1 MKKKKPDLLTIMLYV
16 IIVVA
21 VLYVSAA
28 LGAAMDLS
36 ADDEGVI
43 DFTLLMS
50 QFETVLTTPDTV
62 WAHFTDFSGYS
73 AKITLIVS
81 FAIGIYALLKY
92 TSRKRLHRKGVE
104 HGSARWAN
112 EKEEKFL
119 ADKPEKIIPTETFT
133 DESGKKHT
141 AKFST
146 KRENTFIVT
155 LGKQSQTYRIG
166 AADNADKIAA
176 DFGIPHKTA
185 RKICDKVKKCI
196 RKQFE
201 TDNNILLTQEVRMSL
216 NTRQHRENLNV
227 LVIGGSGS
235 GKSRFFVKPNLM
247 QLNTSYVVTD
257 PKGELLRSCG
267 KLLSKA
273 GYEIRVFNLI
283 DMAHSNNYNPFQYVY
298 DRDGN
303 VNKSYVLKMVNC
315 LMKNTKQEGSSG
327 GDQFW
332 DDSTKALTLAIAFYL
347 LEKAE
352 QETKTI
358 KGDFERQK
366 AVYNDMLKGNYAPE
380 DIKLQ
385 KEIMEDAK
393 KAYEEADKHA
403 KIDCNFRRVMEVM
416 KMAEIS
422 EQDDTLHSP
431 LDDLMEEH
439 RSNFP
444 NSMAWIY
451 YADFKKAPAETA
463 KSILISAA
471 VRFAAFELPEVADLT
486 HIDNIH
492 LDTLGDK
499 KTALFVIIPSSDA
512 TFNFLAAMM
521 YTQLFDTLYDTAN
534 FKYGGRLPVHVRCLL
549 DEFANIGTIPDFDK
563 LLATMR
569 SMEISANI
577 IIQNLAQ
584 LKKMYDKSWEIVTG
598 NCDSLLFLGGQ
609 EASTL
614 EAISKSLGKETID
627 VVSQNRTRS
636 HKSPSTSEN
645 NSIMGREL
653 MTPDELKVMKPNE
666 CVLIVRA
673 LYPFFC
679 HKFDIEKHPNY
690 AYLEDSNKKYAYLI
704 DDLHTEKA
712 PDMTENYS
720 EMVTSE
726 DDMHPAD
733 KEKPFIDMDFPED
746 FSDNPDDAD
755 DGMEVYEMLNYN
767 IDNEFVSASEKIYGS
782 SEQMDF
788 TDEELPDANDIISID
803 MSEHKVFGEND
814 YNAMFDSADIF

>member
-1 MKKKKPDLLTIMLYV
+1 MKKKKPDLLTILLYV
-16 IIVVA
+16 IIVFA

-28 LGAAMDLS
+28 LGAALDLS
-36 ADDEGVI
+36 VDDEGVL
-43 DFTLLMS
+43 DFSLLMT
-50 QFETVLTTPDTV
+50 QFEAVITNTDTV
-62 WAHFTDFSGYS
+62 WEYLTDFSGYS
-73 AKITLIVS
+73 AKITLMVA
-81 FAIGIYALLKY
+81 FALGIYALLKA
-92 TSRKRLHRKGVE
+92 TSKKRLHRKGVE

-119 ADKPEKIIPTETFT
+119 ADKPEKKKG
-133 DESGKKHT
+133 GKP
-141 AKFST
+141 AKAEKPKS
-146 KRENTFIVT
+146 
-155 LGKQSQTYRIG
+155 
-166 AADNADKIAA
+166 
-176 DFGIPHKTA
+176 P
-185 RKICDKVKKCI
+185 
-196 RKQFE
+196 FE

-235 GKSRFFVKPNLM
+235 GKSRFYVKPNIM

-267 KLLSKA
+267 KLLQKA

-283 DMAHSNNYNPFQYVY
+283 DMAHSNNYNPFNYIY
-298 DRDGN
+298 DKNGE
-303 VNKSYVLKMVNC
+303 VNKTYVMKMVNC

-347 LEKAE
+347 LEK
-352 QETKTI
+352 K
-358 KGDFERQK
+358 
-366 AVYNDMLKGNYAPE
+366 
-380 DIKLQ
+380 
-385 KEIMEDAK
+385 DAK
-393 KAYEEADKHA
+393 QGGKSLDR
-403 KIDCNFRRVMEVM
+403 NFSTVM
-416 KMAEIS
+416 KMMRLAEIS
-422 EQDDTLHSP
+422 EQDENHRSP
-431 LDDLMEEH
+431 LDDMMDELRNENPM
-439 RSNFP
+439 
-444 NSMAWIY
+444 SMAVSY

-471 VRFAAFELPEVADLT
+471 VRFAAFNLPEVADLT
-486 HIDNIH
+486 HTDNIH

-627 VVSQNRTRS
+627 VMSQNRTRS

-653 MTPDELKVMKPNE
+653 MTPDELKVMKANE
-666 CVLIVRA
+666 CVLIIRA

-690 AYLEDSNKKYAYLI
+690 GFLEDSNKKYAYLI
-704 DDLHTEKA
+704 DGLVTDKA
-712 PDMTENYS
+712 PDMTANYTEKIPPKAVS
-720 EMVTSE
+720 KPI
-726 DDMHPAD
+726 DD
-733 KEKPFIDMDFPED
+733 EKAITDVDI
-746 FSDNPDDAD
+746 PDDSTTE
-755 DGMEVYEMLNYN
+755 EVFEMDTDH
-767 IDNEFVSASEKIYGS
+767 IDNEFYEEDEQEIAAAFARHEKQKQDLSSEKFY
-782 SEQMDF
+782 QTNQRLDF
-788 TDEELPDANDIISID
+788 SDEDLPNAEDIIPLD
-803 MSEHKVFGEND
+803 LSEPKVFGEDD
-814 YNAMFDSADIF
+814 YNAFMSSAEIF

>member
-1 MKKKKPDLLTIMLYV
+1 MKKKKPDMLTILLYV
-16 IIVVA
+16 IIVFA
-21 VLYVSAA
+21 VLYVSAG

-36 ADDEGVI
+36 VDDEGVL
-43 DFTLLMS
+43 DFNVLMT
-50 QFETVLTTPDTV
+50 QFETVLTSTDTV
-62 WAHFTDFSGYS
+62 GAHFTDFSSYS
-73 AKITLIVS
+73 FKITLMVG
-81 FAIGIYALLKY
+81 FALGIYALMKY

-119 ADKPEKIIPTETFT
+119 ADRMSAGSKPKRGKDAAQQSLRTATKPEK
-133 DESGKKHT
+133 K
-141 AKFST
+141 
-146 KRENTFIVT
+146 
-155 LGKQSQTYRIG
+155 
-166 AADNADKIAA
+166 
-176 DFGIPHKTA
+176 
-185 RKICDKVKKCI
+185 KVKKSP
-196 RKQFE
+196 KSPFE

-235 GKSRFFVKPNLM
+235 GKSRFYVKPNIM

-267 KLLSKA
+267 RLLKKA

-283 DMAHSNNYNPFQYVY
+283 DMSHSNNYNPFNYIY
-298 DRDGN
+298 DKDGN
-303 VNKSYVLKMVNC
+303 ISKTYVMKMVNC
-315 LMKNTKQEGSSG
+315 LMKNTKQEGASG

-347 LEKAE
+347 LEK
-352 QETKTI
+352 KT
-358 KGDFERQK
+358 DE
-366 AVYNDMLKGNYAPE
+366 NGNSL
-380 DIKLQ
+380 DR
-385 KEIMEDAK
+385 
-393 KAYEEADKHA
+393 
-403 KIDCNFRRVMEVM
+403 NFSTVM
-416 KMAEIS
+416 KMMRLAEIS
-422 EQDDTLHSP
+422 EQDENHRSP
-431 LDDLMEEH
+431 LDEMMDELRTENPH
-439 RSNFP
+439 
-444 NSMAWIY
+444 SMAVSF

-471 VRFAAFELPEVADLT
+471 VRFAAFNLPEVADLT
-486 HIDNIH
+486 HTDNIH
-492 LDTLGDK
+492 LDTLGDR
-499 KTALFVIIPSSDA
+499 KTALFIIIPSSDA

-549 DEFANIGTIPDFDK
+549 DEFANVGTIPDFDK

-584 LKKMYDKSWEIVTG
+584 LKKMYDKSWEILTG

-645 NSIMGREL
+645 NSILGREL
-653 MTPDELKVMKPNE
+653 MTTDELKVMKPNE
-666 CVLIVRA
+666 CVLNVRA

-679 HKFDIEKHPNY
+679 HKFDIEKHQNY
-690 AYLEDSNKKYAYLI
+690 KYLEDSNKNYAYLI

-712 PDMTENYS
+712 PDITEIYS
-720 EMVTSE
+720 ETVE
-726 DDMHPAD
+726 PKLVAQPAD
-733 KEKPFIDMDFPED
+733 DEKDISDIDVPDEEDNMTNLDEEFDTKEIAAALKQHEEQTAGEEMFNENEELD
-746 FSDNPDDAD
+746 FSDEPVPENLMPMDLSTPKVIGEAD
-755 DGMEVYEMLNYN
+755 FREIV
-767 IDNEFVSASEKIYGS
+767 
-782 SEQMDF
+782 
-788 TDEELPDANDIISID
+788 
-803 MSEHKVFGEND
+803 
-814 YNAMFDSADIF
+814 DSPF

>member
-1 MKKKKPDLLTIMLYV
+1 MKKKKPDMLTILLYV
-16 IIVVA
+16 IIVFA

-36 ADDEGVI
+36 VDDEGVL
-43 DFTLLMS
+43 DFNLLITEVES
-50 QFETVLTTPDTV
+50 VLTSPDTV
-62 WAHFTDFSGYS
+62 WEHFTDFSGYS
-73 AKITLIVS
+73 AKITLIIA
-81 FAIGIYALLKY
+81 FALGIYALMKY

-119 ADKPEKIIPTETFT
+119 C
-133 DESGKKHT
+133 
-141 AKFST
+141 
-146 KRENTFIVT
+146 
-155 LGKQSQTYRIG
+155 
-166 AADNADKIAA
+166 DNADKEKKFPDNLPPCLAN
-176 DFGIPHKTA
+176 PV
-185 RKICDKVKKCI
+185 RKIMKKPPPP
-196 RKQFE
+196 KPVPFQ
-201 TDNNILLTQEVRMSL
+201 TDNNIILTQEVRMSL

-235 GKSRFFVKPNLM
+235 GKSRFYVKPNIM

-267 KLLSKA
+267 KLLQKA

-283 DMAHSNNYNPFQYVY
+283 DMAHSNNYNPFNYVY
-298 DRDGN
+298 DKNGEM
-303 VNKSYVLKMVNC
+303 NKTYVMKMVNC

-332 DDSTKALTLAIAFYL
+332 DDSTKALTLAISFYL
-347 LEKAE
+347 LEK
-352 QETKTI
+352 
-358 KGDFERQK
+358 
-366 AVYNDMLKGNYAPE
+366 
-380 DIKLQ
+380 
-385 KEIMEDAK
+385 EDAK
-393 KAYEEADKHA
+393 DLNGNSL
-403 KIDCNFRRVMEVM
+403 DRNFSTVM
-416 KMAEIS
+416 KMMRLAEIS
-422 EQDDTLHSP
+422 EQDENHRSP
-431 LDDLMEEH
+431 LDEMMDELRKE
-439 RSNFP
+439 NP
-444 NSMAWIY
+444 QSMAVSY

-471 VRFAAFELPEVADLT
+471 VRFAAFNLPEVADLT
-486 HIDNIH
+486 HTDNIH

-534 FKYGGRLPVHVRCLL
+534 FKYGGRLLVHVRCLL

-653 MTPDELKVMKPNE
+653 MTTDELKVMKANE

-690 AYLEDSNKKYAYLI
+690 PYLEDSNKKYAYLI
-704 DDLHTEKA
+704 DGIITEKA
-712 PDMTENYS
+712 PDMTEYYTETIAAKPHDTADDEKPITDVEIPDEEESMTVEDEFDRNEIEAALKQHENATPS
-720 EMVTSE
+720 DEMFDE
-726 DDMHPAD
+726 CENPDFRDDDTLPAD
-733 KEKPFIDMDFPED
+733 LANYDMASPKVIGEKDITED
-746 FSDNPDDAD
+746 IAA
-755 DGMEVYEMLNYN
+755 
-767 IDNEFVSASEKIYGS
+767 SAIA
-782 SEQMDF
+782 F
-788 TDEELPDANDIISID
+788 
-803 MSEHKVFGEND
+803 
-814 YNAMFDSADIF
+814 

>member
-1 MKKKKPDLLTIMLYV
+1 MKKKKPDMLTILLYV
-16 IIVVA
+16 IIVFA
-21 VLYVSAA
+21 VLYVSAG
-28 LGAAMDLS
+28 LGAAKDLS
-36 ADDEGVI
+36 VDDEGVL
-43 DFTLLMS
+43 DFNVLMT
-50 QFETVLTTPDTV
+50 QFETVLTSTDTV
-62 WAHFTDFSGYS
+62 GAHFTDFSSYS
-73 AKITLIVS
+73 FKITLMVG
-81 FAIGIYALLKY
+81 FALGIYALMKY

-119 ADKPEKIIPTETFT
+119 ADRMSAGSKPKRGKDAAQQSLRTATKPEK
-133 DESGKKHT
+133 K
-141 AKFST
+141 
-146 KRENTFIVT
+146 
-155 LGKQSQTYRIG
+155 
-166 AADNADKIAA
+166 
-176 DFGIPHKTA
+176 
-185 RKICDKVKKCI
+185 KVKKSP
-196 RKQFE
+196 KSPFE

-235 GKSRFFVKPNLM
+235 GKSRFYVKPNIM

-267 KLLSKA
+267 RLLKKA

-283 DMAHSNNYNPFQYVY
+283 DMSHSNNYNPFNYIY
-298 DRDGN
+298 DKDGN
-303 VNKSYVLKMVNC
+303 ISKTYVMKMVNC
-315 LMKNTKQEGSSG
+315 LMKNTKQEGASG

-347 LEKAE
+347 LEK
-352 QETKTI
+352 KT
-358 KGDFERQK
+358 DE
-366 AVYNDMLKGNYAPE
+366 NGNSL
-380 DIKLQ
+380 DR
-385 KEIMEDAK
+385 
-393 KAYEEADKHA
+393 
-403 KIDCNFRRVMEVM
+403 NFSTVM
-416 KMAEIS
+416 KMMRLAEIS
-422 EQDDTLHSP
+422 EQDENHRSP
-431 LDDLMEEH
+431 LDEMMDELRTENPH
-439 RSNFP
+439 
-444 NSMAWIY
+444 SMAVSF

-471 VRFAAFELPEVADLT
+471 VRFAAFNLPEVADLT
-486 HIDNIH
+486 HTDNIH
-492 LDTLGDK
+492 LDTLGDR
-499 KTALFVIIPSSDA
+499 KTALFIIIPSSDA

-549 DEFANIGTIPDFDK
+549 DEFANVGTIPDFDK

-584 LKKMYDKSWEIVTG
+584 LKKMYDKSWEILTG

-645 NSIMGREL
+645 NSILGREL
-653 MTPDELKVMKPNE
+653 MTTDELKVMKPNE

-679 HKFDIEKHPNY
+679 HKFDIEKHQNY
-690 AYLEDSNKKYAYLI
+690 KYLEDSNKNYAYLI

-712 PDMTENYS
+712 PDITEIYS
-720 EMVTSE
+720 ETVE
-726 DDMHPAD
+726 PKLVAQPAD
-733 KEKPFIDMDFPED
+733 DEKDISDIDVPDEEDNMTNLDEEFDTKEIAAALKQHEEQTAGEEMFNENEELD
-746 FSDNPDDAD
+746 FSDEPVPENLMPMDLSTPKVIGEAD
-755 DGMEVYEMLNYN
+755 FREIV
-767 IDNEFVSASEKIYGS
+767 
-782 SEQMDF
+782 
-788 TDEELPDANDIISID
+788 
-803 MSEHKVFGEND
+803 
-814 YNAMFDSADIF
+814 DSPF

>member
-1 MKKKKPDLLTIMLYV
+1 MKKKKPDMLTILLYA
-16 IIVVA
+16 IIVFA
-21 VLYVSAA
+21 VLYVSAG

-36 ADDEGVI
+36 VDDEGVL
-43 DFTLLMS
+43 DFNVLMT
-50 QFETVLTTPDTV
+50 QFETVLTSTDTV
-62 WAHFTDFSGYS
+62 GAHFTDFSSYS
-73 AKITLIVS
+73 FKITLMVT
-81 FAIGIYALLKY
+81 FALGIYALMKY

-119 ADKPEKIIPTETFT
+119 ADRMSSGSKPKRGKDAAQQSLRTATKPEKKK
-133 DESGKKHT
+133 GKKSP
-141 AKFST
+141 KS
-146 KRENTFIVT
+146 
-155 LGKQSQTYRIG
+155 
-166 AADNADKIAA
+166 
-176 DFGIPHKTA
+176 P
-185 RKICDKVKKCI
+185 
-196 RKQFE
+196 FE

-235 GKSRFFVKPNLM
+235 GKSRFYVKPNIM

-267 KLLSKA
+267 RLLKKA

-283 DMAHSNNYNPFQYVY
+283 DMSHSNNYNPFNYIY
-298 DRDGN
+298 DKDGN
-303 VNKSYVLKMVNC
+303 INKTYVMKMVNC
-315 LMKNTKQEGSSG
+315 LMKNTKQEGASG

-347 LEKAE
+347 LEK
-352 QETKTI
+352 KT
-358 KGDFERQK
+358 DE
-366 AVYNDMLKGNYAPE
+366 NGNS
-380 DIKLQ
+380 
-385 KEIMEDAK
+385 
-393 KAYEEADKHA
+393 
-403 KIDCNFRRVMEVM
+403 IDRNFSTVM
-416 KMAEIS
+416 KMMRLAEIS
-422 EQDDTLHSP
+422 EQDENHRSP
-431 LDDLMEEH
+431 LDDMMDELRAENPH
-439 RSNFP
+439 
-444 NSMAWIY
+444 SMAVSF

-471 VRFAAFELPEVADLT
+471 VRFAAFNLPEVADLT
-486 HIDNIH
+486 HTDNIH
-492 LDTLGDK
+492 LDTLGDR
-499 KTALFVIIPSSDA
+499 KTALFIIIPSSDA

-549 DEFANIGTIPDFDK
+549 DEFANVGTIPDFDK

-584 LKKMYDKSWEIVTG
+584 LKKMYDKSWEILTG

-645 NSIMGREL
+645 NSILGREL
-653 MTPDELKVMKPNE
+653 MTTDELKVMKPNE

-679 HKFDIEKHPNY
+679 HKFDIEKHQNY
-690 AYLEDSNKKYAYLI
+690 KYLEDSNKNYAYLI

-712 PDMTENYS
+712 PGMTEIYS
-720 EMVTSE
+720 KTVEPKPVVQ
-726 DDMHPAD
+726 PAD
-733 KEKPFIDMDFPED
+733 DEKDISDIDVPDEEDSMTNLDEEFDTKEIAAALKQHEEKTAGEEMFNENEELD
-746 FSDNPDDAD
+746 FSDEAVPENLMPMDLSTPKVIGEAD
-755 DGMEVYEMLNYN
+755 FREIV
-767 IDNEFVSASEKIYGS
+767 
-782 SEQMDF
+782 
-788 TDEELPDANDIISID
+788 
-803 MSEHKVFGEND
+803 
-814 YNAMFDSADIF
+814 DSPF

>member
-1 MKKKKPDLLTIMLYV
+1 MKKKKPDMLTILLYA
-16 IIVVA
+16 IIVFA
-21 VLYVSAA
+21 VLYVSAG

-36 ADDEGVI
+36 VDDEGVL
-43 DFTLLMS
+43 DFNVLMT
-50 QFETVLTTPDTV
+50 QFETLLTSTDTV
-62 WAHFTDFSGYS
+62 GAHFTDFSSYS
-73 AKITLIVS
+73 FKITLMVA
-81 FAIGIYALLKY
+81 FALGIYALMKY

-119 ADKPEKIIPTETFT
+119 ADRMSAGSKPKRGKDAAQQSLRTATKPEKKK
-133 DESGKKHT
+133 GKKSP
-141 AKFST
+141 KS
-146 KRENTFIVT
+146 
-155 LGKQSQTYRIG
+155 
-166 AADNADKIAA
+166 
-176 DFGIPHKTA
+176 P
-185 RKICDKVKKCI
+185 
-196 RKQFE
+196 FE

-235 GKSRFFVKPNLM
+235 GKSRFYVKPNIM

-267 KLLSKA
+267 RLLKKA

-283 DMAHSNNYNPFQYVY
+283 DMSHSNNYNPFNYIY
-298 DRDGN
+298 DKDGN
-303 VNKSYVLKMVNC
+303 INKTYVMKMVNC
-315 LMKNTKQEGSSG
+315 LMKNTKQEGASG

-347 LEKAE
+347 LEK
-352 QETKTI
+352 KT
-358 KGDFERQK
+358 DE
-366 AVYNDMLKGNYAPE
+366 NGNSL
-380 DIKLQ
+380 DR
-385 KEIMEDAK
+385 
-393 KAYEEADKHA
+393 
-403 KIDCNFRRVMEVM
+403 NFSTVM
-416 KMAEIS
+416 KMMRLAEIS
-422 EQDDTLHSP
+422 EQDENHRSP
-431 LDDLMEEH
+431 LDDMMDELRAENPH
-439 RSNFP
+439 
-444 NSMAWIY
+444 SMAVSFY
-451 YADFKKAPAETA
+451 SDFKKAPAETA

-471 VRFAAFELPEVADLT
+471 VRFAAFNLPEVADLT
-486 HIDNIH
+486 HTDNIH
-492 LDTLGDK
+492 LDTLGDR
-499 KTALFVIIPSSDA
+499 KTALFIIIPSSDA

-549 DEFANIGTIPDFDK
+549 DEFANVGTIPDFDK

-584 LKKMYDKSWEIVTG
+584 LKKMYDKSWEILTG

-645 NSIMGREL
+645 NSILGREL
-653 MTPDELKVMKPNE
+653 MTTDELKVMKPNE

-679 HKFDIEKHPNY
+679 HKFDIEKHQNY
-690 AYLEDSNKKYAYLI
+690 KYLEDSNKNYAYLI

-712 PDMTENYS
+712 PDMTEIYS
-720 EMVTSE
+720 ETVE
-726 DDMHPAD
+726 PKPVLQPAD
-733 KEKPFIDMDFPED
+733 DEKDISDIDVPDEEDNMTNLDEEFDTKEIAAALKQHEEQTAGEEMFNENEELD
-746 FSDNPDDAD
+746 FSDEPVPENLMPMDLSTPKVIGEAD
-755 DGMEVYEMLNYN
+755 FREIV
-767 IDNEFVSASEKIYGS
+767 
-782 SEQMDF
+782 
-788 TDEELPDANDIISID
+788 
-803 MSEHKVFGEND
+803 
-814 YNAMFDSADIF
+814 DSPF

>member
-1 MKKKKPDLLTIMLYV
+1 MLTILLYA
-16 IIVVA
+16 IIIFA
-21 VLYVSAA
+21 VLYVSAG

-36 ADDEGVI
+36 VDDEGVL
-43 DFTLLMS
+43 DFNVLMT
-50 QFETVLTTPDTV
+50 QFETVLTSTDTV
-62 WAHFTDFSGYS
+62 GAHFTDFSSYS
-73 AKITLIVS
+73 FKITLMVG
-81 FAIGIYALLKY
+81 FALGIYALMKY

-119 ADKPEKIIPTETFT
+119 ADRMSAGSKPKRGKDAAQQSLRTATKPEK
-133 DESGKKHT
+133 K
-141 AKFST
+141 
-146 KRENTFIVT
+146 
-155 LGKQSQTYRIG
+155 
-166 AADNADKIAA
+166 
-176 DFGIPHKTA
+176 
-185 RKICDKVKKCI
+185 KVKKSP
-196 RKQFE
+196 KSPFE

-235 GKSRFFVKPNLM
+235 GKSRFYVKPNIM

-267 KLLSKA
+267 RLLKKA

-283 DMAHSNNYNPFQYVY
+283 DMSHSNNYNPFNYIY
-298 DRDGN
+298 DKDGN
-303 VNKSYVLKMVNC
+303 INKTYVMKMVNC
-315 LMKNTKQEGSSG
+315 LMKNTKQEGASG

-347 LEKAE
+347 LEK
-352 QETKTI
+352 KT
-358 KGDFERQK
+358 DE
-366 AVYNDMLKGNYAPE
+366 NGNSL
-380 DIKLQ
+380 DR
-385 KEIMEDAK
+385 
-393 KAYEEADKHA
+393 
-403 KIDCNFRRVMEVM
+403 NFSTVM
-416 KMAEIS
+416 KMMRLAEIS
-422 EQDDTLHSP
+422 EQDENHRSP
-431 LDDLMEEH
+431 LDDMMDELRTENPH
-439 RSNFP
+439 
-444 NSMAWIY
+444 SMAVSF

-471 VRFAAFELPEVADLT
+471 VRFAAFNLPEVADLT
-486 HIDNIH
+486 HTDNIH
-492 LDTLGDK
+492 LDTLGDR
-499 KTALFVIIPSSDA
+499 KTALFIIIPSSDA

-549 DEFANIGTIPDFDK
+549 DEFANVGTIPDFDK

-584 LKKMYDKSWEIVTG
+584 LKKMYDKSWEILTG

-645 NSIMGREL
+645 NSILGREL
-653 MTPDELKVMKPNE
+653 MTTDELKVMKPNE

-679 HKFDIEKHPNY
+679 HKFDIEKHQNY
-690 AYLEDSNKKYAYLI
+690 KYLEDSNKNYAYLI

-712 PDMTENYS
+712 PDMTEIYS
-720 EMVTSE
+720 ETVE
-726 DDMHPAD
+726 PKLVAQPAD
-733 KEKPFIDMDFPED
+733 DEKDISDIDVPDEEDNMTNLDEEFDTKEIAAALKQHEEQT
-746 FSDNPDDAD
+746 A
-755 DGMEVYEMLNYN
+755 GEEMF
-767 IDNEFVSASEKIYGS
+767 NENE
-782 SEQMDF
+782 ELDF
-788 TDEELPDANDIISID
+788 TDDEAVPENLMPMDLSTP
-803 MSEHKVFGEND
+803 KVIGEADFNEIV
-814 YNAMFDSADIF
+814 DSTF

>member
-1 MKKKKPDLLTIMLYV
+1 MKKKKPDMFTILLYA
-16 IIVVA
+16 IIVFA
-21 VLYVSAA
+21 VLYVSAG

-36 ADDEGVI
+36 VDDEGVL
-43 DFTLLMS
+43 DFNVLMT
-50 QFETVLTTPDTV
+50 QFETVLTSTDTV
-62 WAHFTDFSGYS
+62 GAHFTDFSSYS
-73 AKITLIVS
+73 FKITLMVA
-81 FAIGIYALLKY
+81 FALGIYALMKY

-119 ADKPEKIIPTETFT
+119 ADRMSAGSKPKRGKDAAQQSLRTATKPEKKK
-133 DESGKKHT
+133 GKKPP
-141 AKFST
+141 KS
-146 KRENTFIVT
+146 
-155 LGKQSQTYRIG
+155 
-166 AADNADKIAA
+166 
-176 DFGIPHKTA
+176 P
-185 RKICDKVKKCI
+185 
-196 RKQFE
+196 FE

-235 GKSRFFVKPNLM
+235 GKSRFYVKPNIM

-267 KLLSKA
+267 RLLKKA

-283 DMAHSNNYNPFQYVY
+283 DMSHSNNYNPFNYIY
-298 DRDGN
+298 DKDGN
-303 VNKSYVLKMVNC
+303 INKTYVMKMVNC
-315 LMKNTKQEGSSG
+315 LMKNTKQEGASG

-347 LEKAE
+347 LEK
-352 QETKTI
+352 KT
-358 KGDFERQK
+358 DE
-366 AVYNDMLKGNYAPE
+366 NGNSL
-380 DIKLQ
+380 DR
-385 KEIMEDAK
+385 
-393 KAYEEADKHA
+393 
-403 KIDCNFRRVMEVM
+403 NFSTVM
-416 KMAEIS
+416 KMMRLAEIS
-422 EQDDTLHSP
+422 EQDENHRSP
-431 LDDLMEEH
+431 LDDMMDELRTENPH
-439 RSNFP
+439 
-444 NSMAWIY
+444 SMAVSF

-471 VRFAAFELPEVADLT
+471 VRFAAFNLPEVADLT
-486 HIDNIH
+486 HTDNIH
-492 LDTLGDK
+492 LDTLGDR
-499 KTALFVIIPSSDA
+499 KTALFIIIPSSDA

-549 DEFANIGTIPDFDK
+549 DEFANVGTIPDFDK

-584 LKKMYDKSWEIVTG
+584 LKKMYDKSWEILTG

-645 NSIMGREL
+645 NSILGREL
-653 MTPDELKVMKPNE
+653 MTTDELKVMKPNE

-679 HKFDIEKHPNY
+679 HKFDIEKHQNY
-690 AYLEDSNKKYAYLI
+690 KYLEDSNKNYAYLI

-712 PDMTENYS
+712 PDMTEIYS
-720 EMVTSE
+720 ETVEPKPVAQPVDDEKDISDIDVPDEE
-726 DDMHPAD
+726 DSMTNLDEEFD
-733 KEKPFIDMDFPED
+733 TKEIAASLKQHEEQTAGEEMFNENEELD
-746 FSDNPDDAD
+746 FSDEAVPENLMPMDLSTPKVIGEAD
-755 DGMEVYEMLNYN
+755 FREIV
-767 IDNEFVSASEKIYGS
+767 
-782 SEQMDF
+782 
-788 TDEELPDANDIISID
+788 
-803 MSEHKVFGEND
+803 
-814 YNAMFDSADIF
+814 DSPF

>member
-1 MKKKKPDLLTIMLYV
+1 MKKKKPDMLTILLYA
-16 IIVVA
+16 IIIFA
-21 VLYVSAA
+21 VLYVSAG

-36 ADDEGVI
+36 VDDEGVL
-43 DFTLLMS
+43 DFNVLMT
-50 QFETVLTTPDTV
+50 QFETVLTSTDTV
-62 WAHFTDFSGYS
+62 GAHFTDFSSYS
-73 AKITLIVS
+73 FKITLMVA
-81 FAIGIYALLKY
+81 FALGIYALMKY

-119 ADKPEKIIPTETFT
+119 ADRMSAGSKPKRGKDAAQQSLRTATKPEKKK
-133 DESGKKHT
+133 GKKPP
-141 AKFST
+141 KS
-146 KRENTFIVT
+146 
-155 LGKQSQTYRIG
+155 
-166 AADNADKIAA
+166 
-176 DFGIPHKTA
+176 P
-185 RKICDKVKKCI
+185 
-196 RKQFE
+196 FE

-235 GKSRFFVKPNLM
+235 GKSRFYVKPNIM

-267 KLLSKA
+267 RLLKKA

-283 DMAHSNNYNPFQYVY
+283 DMSHSNNYNPFNYIY
-298 DRDGN
+298 DKDGN
-303 VNKSYVLKMVNC
+303 INKTYVMKMVNC
-315 LMKNTKQEGSSG
+315 LMKNTKQEGASG
-327 GDQFW
+327 GDQFG

-347 LEKAE
+347 LEK
-352 QETKTI
+352 KT
-358 KGDFERQK
+358 DE
-366 AVYNDMLKGNYAPE
+366 NGNSL
-380 DIKLQ
+380 DR
-385 KEIMEDAK
+385 
-393 KAYEEADKHA
+393 
-403 KIDCNFRRVMEVM
+403 NFSTVM
-416 KMAEIS
+416 KMMRLAEIS
-422 EQDDTLHSP
+422 EQDENHRSP
-431 LDDLMEEH
+431 LDEMMDELRGENPH
-439 RSNFP
+439 
-444 NSMAWIY
+444 SMAVSF

-471 VRFAAFELPEVADLT
+471 VRFAAFNLPEVADLT
-486 HIDNIH
+486 HTDNIH
-492 LDTLGDK
+492 LDTLGDR
-499 KTALFVIIPSSDA
+499 KTALFIIIPSSDA

-549 DEFANIGTIPDFDK
+549 DEFANVGTIPDFDK

-584 LKKMYDKSWEIVTG
+584 LKKMYDKSWEILTG

-645 NSIMGREL
+645 NSILGREL
-653 MTPDELKVMKPNE
+653 MTTDELKVMKPNE

-679 HKFDIEKHPNY
+679 HKFDIEKHQNY
-690 AYLEDSNKKYAYLI
+690 KYLEDSNKNYAYLI

-712 PDMTENYS
+712 PDMTEIYS
-720 EMVTSE
+720 ETVE
-726 DDMHPAD
+726 PKLVAQPAD
-733 KEKPFIDMDFPED
+733 DEKDISDIDVPDEEDNMTNLDEEFDTKEIAAALKQHEEQTAGEEMFNENEELD
-746 FSDNPDDAD
+746 FSDEPVPENLMPMDLSTPKVIGEAD
-755 DGMEVYEMLNYN
+755 FREIV
-767 IDNEFVSASEKIYGS
+767 
-782 SEQMDF
+782 
-788 TDEELPDANDIISID
+788 
-803 MSEHKVFGEND
+803 
-814 YNAMFDSADIF
+814 DSPF

>member
-1 MKKKKPDLLTIMLYV
+1 MKKKKPDMLTILLYA
-16 IIVVA
+16 IIIFA
-21 VLYVSAA
+21 VLYVSAG

-36 ADDEGVI
+36 VDDDGVL
-43 DFTLLMS
+43 DFNVLMT
-50 QFETVLTTPDTV
+50 QFETVLTSTDTV
-62 WAHFTDFSGYS
+62 GAHFTDFSSYS
-73 AKITLIVS
+73 FKITLMVG
-81 FAIGIYALLKY
+81 FALGIYALMKY

-119 ADKPEKIIPTETFT
+119 ADRMSARSKPKRGKDAAQQSLRTATKPEKKK
-133 DESGKKHT
+133 GKNSPK
-141 AKFST
+141 S
-146 KRENTFIVT
+146 
-155 LGKQSQTYRIG
+155 
-166 AADNADKIAA
+166 
-176 DFGIPHKTA
+176 P
-185 RKICDKVKKCI
+185 
-196 RKQFE
+196 FE

-235 GKSRFFVKPNLM
+235 GKSRFYVKPNIM

-267 KLLSKA
+267 RLLKKA

-283 DMAHSNNYNPFQYVY
+283 DMSHSNNYNPFNYIY
-298 DRDGN
+298 DKDGN
-303 VNKSYVLKMVNC
+303 INKTYVMKMVNC
-315 LMKNTKQEGSSG
+315 LMKNTKQEGASG

-347 LEKAE
+347 LEK
-352 QETKTI
+352 KT
-358 KGDFERQK
+358 DE
-366 AVYNDMLKGNYAPE
+366 NGNSL
-380 DIKLQ
+380 DR
-385 KEIMEDAK
+385 
-393 KAYEEADKHA
+393 
-403 KIDCNFRRVMEVM
+403 NFSTVM
-416 KMAEIS
+416 KMMRLAEIS
-422 EQDDTLHSP
+422 EQDENHRSP
-431 LDDLMEEH
+431 LDDMMDELRTENPH
-439 RSNFP
+439 
-444 NSMAWIY
+444 SMAVSF

-471 VRFAAFELPEVADLT
+471 VRFAAFNLPEVADLT
-486 HIDNIH
+486 HTDNIH
-492 LDTLGDK
+492 LDTLGDR
-499 KTALFVIIPSSDA
+499 KTALFIIIPSSDA

-534 FKYGGRLPVHVRCLL
+534 FKYGGKLPVHVRCLL
-549 DEFANIGTIPDFDK
+549 DEFANVGTIPDFDK

-584 LKKMYDKSWEIVTG
+584 LKKMYDKSWEILTG

-609 EASTL
+609 EATTL

-645 NSIMGREL
+645 NSILGREL
-653 MTPDELKVMKPNE
+653 MTTDELKVMKPNE

-679 HKFDIEKHPNY
+679 HKFDIEKHQNY
-690 AYLEDSNKKYAYLI
+690 KYLEDSNKNYAYLI

-712 PDMTENYS
+712 PDMTEIYS
-720 EMVTSE
+720 ETVE
-726 DDMHPAD
+726 PKLVAQPAD
-733 KEKPFIDMDFPED
+733 DEKDISDIDVPDEEDNMTNLDEEFDTKEIAAALKQHEEQTAGEEMFNENEELD
-746 FSDNPDDAD
+746 FSDEPVPENLMPMDLSTPKVIGEAD
-755 DGMEVYEMLNYN
+755 FREIV
-767 IDNEFVSASEKIYGS
+767 
-782 SEQMDF
+782 
-788 TDEELPDANDIISID
+788 
-803 MSEHKVFGEND
+803 
-814 YNAMFDSADIF
+814 DSPF

>member
-1 MKKKKPDLLTIMLYV
+1 MLTILLYV
-16 IIVVA
+16 IIVFA
-21 VLYVSAA
+21 VLYVSAG

-36 ADDEGVI
+36 VDDEGVL
-43 DFTLLMS
+43 DFNVLMT
-50 QFETVLTTPDTV
+50 QFETVLTSTDTV
-62 WAHFTDFSGYS
+62 GAHFTDFSSYS
-73 AKITLIVS
+73 FKITLMVG
-81 FAIGIYALLKY
+81 FALGIYALMKY

-119 ADKPEKIIPTETFT
+119 ADRMSAGSKPKRGKDAAQQSLRTATKPEK
-133 DESGKKHT
+133 K
-141 AKFST
+141 
-146 KRENTFIVT
+146 
-155 LGKQSQTYRIG
+155 
-166 AADNADKIAA
+166 
-176 DFGIPHKTA
+176 
-185 RKICDKVKKCI
+185 KVKKSP
-196 RKQFE
+196 KSPFE

-235 GKSRFFVKPNLM
+235 GKSRFYVKPNIM

-267 KLLSKA
+267 RLLKKA

-283 DMAHSNNYNPFQYVY
+283 DMSHSNNYNPFNYIY
-298 DRDGN
+298 DKDGN
-303 VNKSYVLKMVNC
+303 ISKTYVMKMVNC
-315 LMKNTKQEGSSG
+315 LMKNTKQEGASG

-347 LEKAE
+347 LEK
-352 QETKTI
+352 KT
-358 KGDFERQK
+358 DE
-366 AVYNDMLKGNYAPE
+366 NGNSL
-380 DIKLQ
+380 DR
-385 KEIMEDAK
+385 
-393 KAYEEADKHA
+393 
-403 KIDCNFRRVMEVM
+403 NFSTVM
-416 KMAEIS
+416 KMMRLAEIS
-422 EQDDTLHSP
+422 EQDENHRSP
-431 LDDLMEEH
+431 LDEMMDELRTENPH
-439 RSNFP
+439 
-444 NSMAWIY
+444 SMAVSF

-471 VRFAAFELPEVADLT
+471 VRFAAFNLPEVADLT
-486 HIDNIH
+486 HTDNIH
-492 LDTLGDK
+492 LDTLGDR
-499 KTALFVIIPSSDA
+499 KTALFIIIPSSDA

-534 FKYGGRLPVHVRCLL
+534 FKYGGKLPVHVRCLL
-549 DEFANIGTIPDFDK
+549 DEFANVGTIPDFDK

-584 LKKMYDKSWEIVTG
+584 LKKMYDKSWEILTG

-609 EASTL
+609 EATTL

-645 NSIMGREL
+645 NSILGREL
-653 MTPDELKVMKPNE
+653 MTTDELKVMKPNE

-679 HKFDIEKHPNY
+679 HKFDIEKHQNY
-690 AYLEDSNKKYAYLI
+690 KYLEDSNKNYAYLI

-712 PDMTENYS
+712 PDITEIYS
-720 EMVTSE
+720 ETVEPKTVAQPVDDEKDISDIDVPDEE
-726 DDMHPAD
+726 DNMTNLDEEFD
-733 KEKPFIDMDFPED
+733 TKEIAAALKQHEEQTAGEEMFNENEELD
-746 FSDNPDDAD
+746 FSDEAVPENIMPMDLSIPKVIGEAD
-755 DGMEVYEMLNYN
+755 F
-767 IDNEFVSASEKIYGS
+767 NEIV
-782 SEQMDF
+782 
-788 TDEELPDANDIISID
+788 
-803 MSEHKVFGEND
+803 
-814 YNAMFDSADIF
+814 DSPF

>member
-1 MKKKKPDLLTIMLYV
+1 MKKKKPDMLTILLYA
-16 IIVVA
+16 IIIFA
-21 VLYVSAA
+21 VLYVSAG

-36 ADDEGVI
+36 VDDEGVL
-43 DFTLLMS
+43 DFNVLMT
-50 QFETVLTTPDTV
+50 QFETVLTSTDTV
-62 WAHFTDFSGYS
+62 GAHFTDFSSYS
-73 AKITLIVS
+73 FKITLMVA
-81 FAIGIYALLKY
+81 FALGIYALMKY

-119 ADKPEKIIPTETFT
+119 ADRMSAGSKPKRGKDAAQQSLRTATKPEKKK
-133 DESGKKHT
+133 GKKPP
-141 AKFST
+141 KS
-146 KRENTFIVT
+146 
-155 LGKQSQTYRIG
+155 
-166 AADNADKIAA
+166 
-176 DFGIPHKTA
+176 P
-185 RKICDKVKKCI
+185 
-196 RKQFE
+196 FE

-235 GKSRFFVKPNLM
+235 GKSRFYVKPNIM

-267 KLLSKA
+267 RLLKKA

-283 DMAHSNNYNPFQYVY
+283 DMSHSNNYNPFNYIY
-298 DRDGN
+298 DKDGN
-303 VNKSYVLKMVNC
+303 INKTYVMKMVNC
-315 LMKNTKQEGSSG
+315 LMKNTKQEGASG

-347 LEKAE
+347 LEK
-352 QETKTI
+352 KT
-358 KGDFERQK
+358 DE
-366 AVYNDMLKGNYAPE
+366 NGNSL
-380 DIKLQ
+380 DR
-385 KEIMEDAK
+385 
-393 KAYEEADKHA
+393 
-403 KIDCNFRRVMEVM
+403 NFSTVM
-416 KMAEIS
+416 KMMRLAEIS
-422 EQDDTLHSP
+422 EQDENHRSP
-431 LDDLMEEH
+431 LDDMMDELRTENPH
-439 RSNFP
+439 
-444 NSMAWIY
+444 SMAVSF

-471 VRFAAFELPEVADLT
+471 VRFAAFNLPEVADLT
-486 HIDNIH
+486 HTDNIH
-492 LDTLGDK
+492 LDTLGDR
-499 KTALFVIIPSSDA
+499 KTALFIIIPSSDA

-549 DEFANIGTIPDFDK
+549 DEFANVGTIPDFDK
-563 LLATMR
+563 LLATMC

-584 LKKMYDKSWEIVTG
+584 LKKMYDKSWEILTG

-645 NSIMGREL
+645 NSILGREL
-653 MTPDELKVMKPNE
+653 MTTDELKVMKPNE

-679 HKFDIEKHPNY
+679 HKFDIEKHQNY
-690 AYLEDSNKKYAYLI
+690 KYLEDSNKNYAYLI

-712 PDMTENYS
+712 PDMTEIYS
-720 EMVTSE
+720 ETVE
-726 DDMHPAD
+726 PKLVAQPAD
-733 KEKPFIDMDFPED
+733 DEKDISDIDVPDEEDNMTNLDEEFDTKEIAAALKQHEEQTAGEEMFNENEELD
-746 FSDNPDDAD
+746 FSDEPVPENLMPMDLSTPKVIGEAD
-755 DGMEVYEMLNYN
+755 FREIV
-767 IDNEFVSASEKIYGS
+767 
-782 SEQMDF
+782 
-788 TDEELPDANDIISID
+788 
-803 MSEHKVFGEND
+803 
-814 YNAMFDSADIF
+814 DSPF

>member
-1 MKKKKPDLLTIMLYV
+1 MKKKKPDMLTILLYV
-16 IIVVA
+16 IIVFA

-28 LGAAMDLS
+28 FGAAMDLS
-36 ADDEGVI
+36 VDDEGVL
-43 DFTLLMS
+43 DFNLLMV
-50 QFETVLTTPDTV
+50 QIEAVLTVPDTV

-73 AKITLIVS
+73 AKITFMVC
-81 FAIGIYALLKY
+81 FALGIYVLLKI
-92 TSRKRLHRKGVE
+92 TSKKRLHRKGVE
-104 HGSARWAN
+104 HGSARWAT

-119 ADKPEKIIPTETFT
+119 C
-133 DESGKKHT
+133 
-141 AKFST
+141 
-146 KRENTFIVT
+146 
-155 LGKQSQTYRIG
+155 
-166 AADNADKIAA
+166 DNADKKKKFPDNLPEWLAN
-176 DFGIPHKTA
+176 PV
-185 RKICDKVKKCI
+185 RKIMKKPPPKVVPF
-196 RKQFE
+196 Q

-235 GKSRFFVKPNLM
+235 GKSRFYVKPNIM

-267 KLLSKA
+267 RLLKKA

-283 DMAHSNNYNPFQYVY
+283 DMSHSNNYNPFNYIY
-298 DRDGN
+298 DKDGN
-303 VNKSYVLKMVNC
+303 VNKTYVMKMVNC
-315 LMKNTKQEGSSG
+315 LMKNTKQEGASG

-347 LEKAE
+347 LEK
-352 QETKTI
+352 
-358 KGDFERQK
+358 
-366 AVYNDMLKGNYAPE
+366 
-380 DIKLQ
+380 
-385 KEIMEDAK
+385 EDAQ
-393 KAYEEADKHA
+393 D
-403 KIDCNFRRVMEVM
+403 INGNSLDRNFSTVM
-416 KMAEIS
+416 KMMRLAEIS
-422 EQDDTLHSP
+422 EQDENHRSP
-431 LDDLMEEH
+431 LDEMMDEL
-439 RSNFP
+439 RSENP
-444 NSMAWIY
+444 HSMAVSF

-471 VRFAAFELPEVADLT
+471 VRFAAFNLPEVADLT
-486 HIDNIH
+486 HTDNIH
-492 LDTLGDK
+492 LDTLGDR

-549 DEFANIGTIPDFDK
+549 DEFANVGTIPDFDK

-584 LKKMYDKSWEIVTG
+584 LKKMYDKSWEILTG

-645 NSIMGREL
+645 NSILGREL
-653 MTPDELKVMKPNE
+653 MTTDELKVMKPNE

-679 HKFDIEKHPNY
+679 HKFDIEKHKNY
-690 AYLEDSNKKYAYLI
+690 PYLEDSNPKYAYLI

-712 PDMTENYS
+712 PDMNDNFTEVIAAKS
-720 EMVTSE
+720 VTADDEKPMTDMDVPDEEDNMSIE
-726 DDMHPAD
+726 DEFDRDEIEAALKQHERQTPSDDMFDECESLDFRDDDTVPAD
-733 KEKPFIDMDFPED
+733 LVPMDLSTPRVVGEQDITED
-746 FSDNPDDAD
+746 IA
-755 DGMEVYEMLNYN
+755 E
-767 IDNEFVSASEKIYGS
+767 SALS
-782 SEQMDF
+782 F
-788 TDEELPDANDIISID
+788 
-803 MSEHKVFGEND
+803 
-814 YNAMFDSADIF
+814 

>member
-1 MKKKKPDLLTIMLYV
+1 MLTILLYV
-16 IIVVA
+16 IIVFA
-21 VLYVSAA
+21 VLYVSAG

-36 ADDEGVI
+36 VDDEGVL
-43 DFTLLMS
+43 DFNVLMT
-50 QFETVLTTPDTV
+50 QFETVLTSTDTV
-62 WAHFTDFSGYS
+62 GAHFTDFSSYS
-73 AKITLIVS
+73 FKITLMVG
-81 FAIGIYALLKY
+81 FALGIYALMKY
-92 TSRKRLHRKGVE
+92 ISRKRLHRKGVE

-119 ADKPEKIIPTETFT
+119 ADRMSAGSKPKRGKDAAQQSLRTATKPEK
-133 DESGKKHT
+133 K
-141 AKFST
+141 
-146 KRENTFIVT
+146 
-155 LGKQSQTYRIG
+155 
-166 AADNADKIAA
+166 
-176 DFGIPHKTA
+176 
-185 RKICDKVKKCI
+185 KVKKSP
-196 RKQFE
+196 KSPFE

-235 GKSRFFVKPNLM
+235 GKSRFYVKPNIM

-267 KLLSKA
+267 RLLKKA

-283 DMAHSNNYNPFQYVY
+283 DMSHSNNYNPFNYIY
-298 DRDGN
+298 DKDGN
-303 VNKSYVLKMVNC
+303 ISKTYVMKMVNC
-315 LMKNTKQEGSSG
+315 LMKNTKQEGASG

-347 LEKAE
+347 LEK
-352 QETKTI
+352 KT
-358 KGDFERQK
+358 DE
-366 AVYNDMLKGNYAPE
+366 NGNSL
-380 DIKLQ
+380 DR
-385 KEIMEDAK
+385 
-393 KAYEEADKHA
+393 
-403 KIDCNFRRVMEVM
+403 NFSTVM
-416 KMAEIS
+416 KMMRLAEIS
-422 EQDDTLHSP
+422 EQDENHRSP
-431 LDDLMEEH
+431 LDDMMDELRAENPH
-439 RSNFP
+439 
-444 NSMAWIY
+444 SMAVSF

-471 VRFAAFELPEVADLT
+471 VRFAAFNLPEVADLT
-486 HIDNIH
+486 HTDNIH
-492 LDTLGDK
+492 LDTLGDR
-499 KTALFVIIPSSDA
+499 KTALFIIIPSSDA

-549 DEFANIGTIPDFDK
+549 DEFANVGTIPDFDK

-584 LKKMYDKSWEIVTG
+584 LKKMYDKSWEILTG

-609 EASTL
+609 EATTL

-645 NSIMGREL
+645 NSILGREL
-653 MTPDELKVMKPNE
+653 MTTDELKVMKPNE

-679 HKFDIEKHPNY
+679 HKFDIEKHQNY
-690 AYLEDSNKKYAYLI
+690 KYLEDSNKNYAYLI

-712 PDMTENYS
+712 PDITEIYS
-720 EMVTSE
+720 ETVEPKTVAQPVDDEKDISDIDVPDEE
-726 DDMHPAD
+726 DNMTNLDEEFD
-733 KEKPFIDMDFPED
+733 TKEIAAALKQHEEQTAGEEMFNENEELD
-746 FSDNPDDAD
+746 FSDEAVPENIMPMDLSIPKVIGEAD
-755 DGMEVYEMLNYN
+755 F
-767 IDNEFVSASEKIYGS
+767 NEIV
-782 SEQMDF
+782 
-788 TDEELPDANDIISID
+788 
-803 MSEHKVFGEND
+803 
-814 YNAMFDSADIF
+814 DSTF

>member
-1 MKKKKPDLLTIMLYV
+1 MKKKKLDPLSIALYA
-16 IIVVA
+16 ILIFA
-21 VLYVSAA
+21 VLYFAAA
-28 LGAAMDLS
+28 LGTAIDIS
-36 ADDEGVI
+36 KTESGEI
-43 DFTLLMS
+43 DFSVFTGNVESTLTNPALIFS
-50 QFETVLTTPDTV
+50 HLADPNSLGFI
-62 WAHFTDFSGYS
+62 FTFG
-73 AKITLIVS
+73 AAFGV
-81 FAIGIYALLKY
+81 GIYILLKY
-92 TSRKRLHRKGVE
+92 TSKKRLHRKGVE

-119 ADKPEKIIPTETFT
+119 ADKSEKK
-133 DESGKKHT
+133 DGKK
-141 AKFST
+141 AQVQKST
-146 KRENTFIVT
+146 
-155 LGKQSQTYRIG
+155 
-166 AADNADKIAA
+166 
-176 DFGIPHKTA
+176 P
-185 RKICDKVKKCI
+185 
-196 RKQFE
+196 FE
-201 TDNNILLTQEVRMSL
+201 TDNNIILTQEVKMSL

-235 GKSRFFVKPNLM
+235 GKSRFYVKPNLM

-267 KLLSKA
+267 KLLEQA

-283 DMAHSNNYNPFQYVY
+283 DMSHSNNYNPFNYVY
-298 DRDGN
+298 DKNGEM
-303 VNKSYVLKMVNC
+303 NKTYVMKMVNC

-347 LEKAE
+347 LEK
-352 QETKTI
+352 
-358 KGDFERQK
+358 
-366 AVYNDMLKGNYAPE
+366 
-380 DIKLQ
+380 
-385 KEIMEDAK
+385 EDAK
-393 KAYEEADKHA
+393 DLNGNSL
-403 KIDCNFRRVMEVM
+403 DRNFSTVM
-416 KMAEIS
+416 KMMRLAEIS
-422 EQDDTLHSP
+422 EQDENHRSP
-431 LDDLMEEH
+431 LDEMMDELREE
-439 RSNFP
+439 NP
-444 NSMAWIY
+444 QSMAVSY

-471 VRFAAFELPEVADLT
+471 VRFAAFNLPEVADLT
-486 HIDNIH
+486 HTDNIH

-521 YTQLFDTLYDTAN
+521 YTQLFDTLYDAAN

-577 IIQNLAQ
+577 IIQNFAQ

-627 VVSQNRTRS
+627 VVSQNRTKS
-636 HKSPSTSEN
+636 HRNPSTSEN

-653 MTPDELKVMKPNE
+653 MTTDELKVMKPNE

-679 HKFDIEKHPNY
+679 HKFDIEKHQNY
-690 AYLEDSNKKYAYLI
+690 KYLEDSNKKYAYLI

-712 PDMTENYS
+712 PDMFENYTEKITAKS
-720 EMVTSE
+720 ENEELPLT
-726 DDMHPAD
+726 
-733 KEKPFIDMDFPED
+733 DMDI
-746 FSDNPDDAD
+746 PDDVEMEDAKMQNTSIDDEFAD
-755 DGMEVYEMLNYN
+755 ET
-767 IDNEFVSASEKIYGS
+767 SSEKLLFNDD
-782 SEQMDF
+782 EELDF
-788 TDEELPDANDIISID
+788 TDEEPPNPDDLTAFD
-803 MSEHKVFGEND
+803 MSEPKIFGEDD
-814 YNAMFDSADIF
+814 YNAFIDSAEIF

>member
-1 MKKKKPDLLTIMLYV
+1 MLTILLYV
-16 IIVVA
+16 IIVFA

-36 ADDEGVI
+36 VDDEGVL
-43 DFTLLMS
+43 DFNLLMAE
-50 QFETVLTTPDTV
+50 FETVLTSTDIV
-62 WAHFTDFSGYS
+62 GEHFVDFSSYS
-73 AKITLIVS
+73 FKITLMVA
-81 FAIGIYALLKY
+81 FALGIYALLKI

-119 ADKPEKIIPTETFT
+119 ADRMSAGSKPKRGKDAAQQSLRTATKPEKKN
-133 DESGKKHT
+133 GKKSP
-141 AKFST
+141 KS
-146 KRENTFIVT
+146 
-155 LGKQSQTYRIG
+155 
-166 AADNADKIAA
+166 
-176 DFGIPHKTA
+176 P
-185 RKICDKVKKCI
+185 
-196 RKQFE
+196 FE

-235 GKSRFFVKPNLM
+235 GKSRFYVKPNIM

-267 KLLSKA
+267 RLLKKA

-283 DMAHSNNYNPFQYVY
+283 DMSHSNNYNPFNYIY
-298 DRDGN
+298 DKDGN
-303 VNKSYVLKMVNC
+303 IRKTYVMKMVNC
-315 LMKNTKQEGSSG
+315 LMKNTKQEGASG

-347 LEKAE
+347 LEK
-352 QETKTI
+352 KT
-358 KGDFERQK
+358 DE
-366 AVYNDMLKGNYAPE
+366 NGNSL
-380 DIKLQ
+380 DR
-385 KEIMEDAK
+385 
-393 KAYEEADKHA
+393 
-403 KIDCNFRRVMEVM
+403 NFSTVM
-416 KMAEIS
+416 KMMWLAEIS
-422 EQDDTLHSP
+422 EQDENHRSP
-431 LDDLMEEH
+431 LDDMMDELRAENPH
-439 RSNFP
+439 
-444 NSMAWIY
+444 SMAVSF

-471 VRFAAFELPEVADLT
+471 VRFAAFNLPEVADLT
-486 HIDNIH
+486 HTDNIH
-492 LDTLGDK
+492 LDTLGDR
-499 KTALFVIIPSSDA
+499 KTALFIIIPSSDA

-534 FKYGGRLPVHVRCLL
+534 FKHGGRLPVHVRCLL
-549 DEFANIGTIPDFDK
+549 DEFANVGTIPDFDK

-584 LKKMYDKSWEIVTG
+584 LKKMYDKSWEILTG

-609 EASTL
+609 EATTL

-645 NSIMGREL
+645 NSILGREL
-653 MTPDELKVMKPNE
+653 MTTDELKVMKPNE

-679 HKFDIEKHPNY
+679 HKFDIEKHQNY
-690 AYLEDSNKKYAYLI
+690 KYLEDSNKNYAYLI

-712 PDMTENYS
+712 PDMTEIYS
-720 EMVTSE
+720 ETVE
-726 DDMHPAD
+726 PKPVLQPAD
-733 KEKPFIDMDFPED
+733 DEKDISDIDVPDEEDNMTNLDEEFDTKEIAAALKQHEEQTAGEEMFNENEELD
-746 FSDNPDDAD
+746 FSDEAVPENLMPMDLSTPKVIGEAD
-755 DGMEVYEMLNYN
+755 FREIL
-767 IDNEFVSASEKIYGS
+767 
-782 SEQMDF
+782 
-788 TDEELPDANDIISID
+788 
-803 MSEHKVFGEND
+803 
-814 YNAMFDSADIF
+814 DSPF

>member
-1 MKKKKPDLLTIMLYV
+1 MLTILLYA
-16 IIVVA
+16 IIIFA
-21 VLYVSAA
+21 VLYVSAG

-36 ADDEGVI
+36 VDDEGVL
-43 DFTLLMS
+43 DFNVLMT
-50 QFETVLTTPDTV
+50 QFETVLTSTDTV
-62 WAHFTDFSGYS
+62 GAHFTDFSSYS
-73 AKITLIVS
+73 FKITLMVG
-81 FAIGIYALLKY
+81 FALGIYALMKY

-119 ADKPEKIIPTETFT
+119 ADRMSAGSKPKRGKDAAQQSLRTATKPEK
-133 DESGKKHT
+133 K
-141 AKFST
+141 
-146 KRENTFIVT
+146 
-155 LGKQSQTYRIG
+155 
-166 AADNADKIAA
+166 
-176 DFGIPHKTA
+176 
-185 RKICDKVKKCI
+185 KVKKSP
-196 RKQFE
+196 KSPFE

-235 GKSRFFVKPNLM
+235 GKSRFYVKPNIM

-267 KLLSKA
+267 RLLKKA

-283 DMAHSNNYNPFQYVY
+283 DMSHSNNYNPFNYIY
-298 DRDGN
+298 DKDGN
-303 VNKSYVLKMVNC
+303 ISKTYVMKMVNC
-315 LMKNTKQEGSSG
+315 LMKNTKQEGASG

-347 LEKAE
+347 LEK
-352 QETKTI
+352 KT
-358 KGDFERQK
+358 DE
-366 AVYNDMLKGNYAPE
+366 NGNSL
-380 DIKLQ
+380 DR
-385 KEIMEDAK
+385 
-393 KAYEEADKHA
+393 
-403 KIDCNFRRVMEVM
+403 NFSTVM
-416 KMAEIS
+416 KMMRLAEIS
-422 EQDDTLHSP
+422 EQDENHRSP
-431 LDDLMEEH
+431 LDEMMDELRTENPH
-439 RSNFP
+439 
-444 NSMAWIY
+444 SMAVSF

-471 VRFAAFELPEVADLT
+471 VRFAAFNLPEVADLT
-486 HIDNIH
+486 HTDNIH
-492 LDTLGDK
+492 LDTLGDR
-499 KTALFVIIPSSDA
+499 KTALFIIIPSSDA

-549 DEFANIGTIPDFDK
+549 DEFANVGTIPDFDK

-584 LKKMYDKSWEIVTG
+584 LKKMYDKSWEILTG

-645 NSIMGREL
+645 NSILGREL
-653 MTPDELKVMKPNE
+653 MTTDELKVMKPNE

-679 HKFDIEKHPNY
+679 HKFDIEKHQNY
-690 AYLEDSNKKYAYLI
+690 KYLEDSNKNYAYLI

-712 PDMTENYS
+712 PDMTEIYS
-720 EMVTSE
+720 ETVEPKPVAQPVDDEKDISDIDVPDEE
-726 DDMHPAD
+726 DSMTNLDEEFD
-733 KEKPFIDMDFPED
+733 TKEIAASLKQHEEQTAGEEMFNENEELD
-746 FSDNPDDAD
+746 FSDEAVPENLMPMDLSIPKVIGEAD
-755 DGMEVYEMLNYN
+755 FREIV
-767 IDNEFVSASEKIYGS
+767 
-782 SEQMDF
+782 
-788 TDEELPDANDIISID
+788 
-803 MSEHKVFGEND
+803 
-814 YNAMFDSADIF
+814 DSPF

>member
-1 MKKKKPDLLTIMLYV
+1 MKKKKPDMLTILLYA
-16 IIVVA
+16 IIIFA
-21 VLYVSAA
+21 VLYVSAG

-36 ADDEGVI
+36 VDDEGVL
-43 DFTLLMS
+43 DFNVLMT
-50 QFETVLTTPDTV
+50 QFETVLTSTDTV
-62 WAHFTDFSGYS
+62 GAHFTDFSSYS
-73 AKITLIVS
+73 FKITLMVG
-81 FAIGIYALLKY
+81 FALGIYALMKY

-119 ADKPEKIIPTETFT
+119 ADRMSAGSKPKRGKDAAQQSLRTATKPEK
-133 DESGKKHT
+133 K
-141 AKFST
+141 
-146 KRENTFIVT
+146 
-155 LGKQSQTYRIG
+155 
-166 AADNADKIAA
+166 
-176 DFGIPHKTA
+176 
-185 RKICDKVKKCI
+185 KVKKSP
-196 RKQFE
+196 KSPFE

-235 GKSRFFVKPNLM
+235 GKSRFYVKPNIM

-267 KLLSKA
+267 RLLKKA

-283 DMAHSNNYNPFQYVY
+283 DMSHSNNYNPFNYIY
-298 DRDGN
+298 DKDGN
-303 VNKSYVLKMVNC
+303 ISKTYVMKMVNC
-315 LMKNTKQEGSSG
+315 LMKNTKQEGASG

-347 LEKAE
+347 LEK
-352 QETKTI
+352 KT
-358 KGDFERQK
+358 DE
-366 AVYNDMLKGNYAPE
+366 NGNSL
-380 DIKLQ
+380 DR
-385 KEIMEDAK
+385 
-393 KAYEEADKHA
+393 
-403 KIDCNFRRVMEVM
+403 NFSTVM
-416 KMAEIS
+416 KMMRLAEIS
-422 EQDDTLHSP
+422 EQDENHRSP
-431 LDDLMEEH
+431 LDEMMDELRTENPH
-439 RSNFP
+439 
-444 NSMAWIY
+444 SMAVSF

-471 VRFAAFELPEVADLT
+471 VRFAAFNLPEVADLT
-486 HIDNIH
+486 HTDNIH
-492 LDTLGDK
+492 LDTLGDR
-499 KTALFVIIPSSDA
+499 KTALFIIIPSSDA

-534 FKYGGRLPVHVRCLL
+534 FKYGGKLPVHVRCLL
-549 DEFANIGTIPDFDK
+549 DEFANVGTIPDFDK

-584 LKKMYDKSWEIVTG
+584 LKKMYDKSWEILTG

-609 EASTL
+609 EATTL

-645 NSIMGREL
+645 NSILGREL
-653 MTPDELKVMKPNE
+653 MTTDELKVMKPNE

-679 HKFDIEKHPNY
+679 HKFDIEKHQNY
-690 AYLEDSNKKYAYLI
+690 KYLEDSNKNYAYLI

-712 PDMTENYS
+712 PDITEIYS
-720 EMVTSE
+720 ETVEPKTVAQPVDDEKDISDIDVPDEE
-726 DDMHPAD
+726 DNMTNLDEEFD
-733 KEKPFIDMDFPED
+733 TKEIAAALKQHEEQTAGEEMFNENEELD
-746 FSDNPDDAD
+746 FSDEAVPENIMPMDLSIPKVIGEAD
-755 DGMEVYEMLNYN
+755 F
-767 IDNEFVSASEKIYGS
+767 NEIV
-782 SEQMDF
+782 
-788 TDEELPDANDIISID
+788 
-803 MSEHKVFGEND
+803 
-814 YNAMFDSADIF
+814 DSTF

>member
-1 MKKKKPDLLTIMLYV
+1 MLTILLYA
-16 IIVVA
+16 IIIFA
-21 VLYVSAA
+21 VLYVSAG

-36 ADDEGVI
+36 VDDDGVL
-43 DFTLLMS
+43 DFNVLMT
-50 QFETVLTTPDTV
+50 QFETVLTSTDTV
-62 WAHFTDFSGYS
+62 GAHFTDFSSYS
-73 AKITLIVS
+73 FKITLMVG
-81 FAIGIYALLKY
+81 FALGIYALMKY

-119 ADKPEKIIPTETFT
+119 ADRMSAGSKPKRGKDAAQQSLRTATKPEK
-133 DESGKKHT
+133 K
-141 AKFST
+141 
-146 KRENTFIVT
+146 
-155 LGKQSQTYRIG
+155 
-166 AADNADKIAA
+166 
-176 DFGIPHKTA
+176 
-185 RKICDKVKKCI
+185 KVKKSP
-196 RKQFE
+196 KSPFE

-235 GKSRFFVKPNLM
+235 GKSRFYVKPNIM

-267 KLLSKA
+267 RLLKKA

-283 DMAHSNNYNPFQYVY
+283 DMSHSNNYNPFNYIY
-298 DRDGN
+298 DKDGN
-303 VNKSYVLKMVNC
+303 ISKTYVMKMVNC
-315 LMKNTKQEGSSG
+315 LMKNTKQEGASG

-347 LEKAE
+347 LEK
-352 QETKTI
+352 KT
-358 KGDFERQK
+358 DE
-366 AVYNDMLKGNYAPE
+366 NGNSL
-380 DIKLQ
+380 DR
-385 KEIMEDAK
+385 
-393 KAYEEADKHA
+393 
-403 KIDCNFRRVMEVM
+403 NFSTVM
-416 KMAEIS
+416 KMMRLAEIS
-422 EQDDTLHSP
+422 EQDENHRSP
-431 LDDLMEEH
+431 LDEMMDELRTENPH
-439 RSNFP
+439 
-444 NSMAWIY
+444 SMAVSF

-471 VRFAAFELPEVADLT
+471 VRFAAFNLPEVADLT
-486 HIDNIH
+486 HTDNIH
-492 LDTLGDK
+492 LDTLGDR
-499 KTALFVIIPSSDA
+499 KTALFIIIPSSDA

-534 FKYGGRLPVHVRCLL
+534 FKYGGKLPVHVRCLL
-549 DEFANIGTIPDFDK
+549 DEFANVGTIPDFDK

-584 LKKMYDKSWEIVTG
+584 LKKMYDKSWEILTG

-609 EASTL
+609 EATTL

-645 NSIMGREL
+645 NSILGREL
-653 MTPDELKVMKPNE
+653 MTTDELKVMKPNE

-679 HKFDIEKHPNY
+679 HKFDIEKHQNY
-690 AYLEDSNKKYAYLI
+690 KYLEDSNKNYAYLI

-712 PDMTENYS
+712 PDMTEIYS
-720 EMVTSE
+720 ETVEPKPVAQPVDDEKDISDIDVPDEE
-726 DDMHPAD
+726 DSMTNLDEEFD
-733 KEKPFIDMDFPED
+733 TKEIAAALKQHEEQTAGEEMFNENEELD
-746 FSDNPDDAD
+746 FSDEAVPENLMPMDLSTPKVIGEAD
-755 DGMEVYEMLNYN
+755 FREIL
-767 IDNEFVSASEKIYGS
+767 
-782 SEQMDF
+782 
-788 TDEELPDANDIISID
+788 
-803 MSEHKVFGEND
+803 
-814 YNAMFDSADIF
+814 DSPF

>member
-1 MKKKKPDLLTIMLYV
+1 LKKKKPDMLTILLYA
-16 IIVVA
+16 IIIFA
-21 VLYVSAA
+21 VLYVSAG

-36 ADDEGVI
+36 VDDDGVL
-43 DFTLLMS
+43 DFNVLMT
-50 QFETVLTTPDTV
+50 QFETVLTSTDTV
-62 WAHFTDFSGYS
+62 GAHFTDFSSYS
-73 AKITLIVS
+73 FKITLMVG
-81 FAIGIYALLKY
+81 FALGIYALMKY

-119 ADKPEKIIPTETFT
+119 ADRMSAGSKPKRGKDAAQQSLRTATKPEKKK
-133 DESGKKHT
+133 GKKPP
-141 AKFST
+141 KS
-146 KRENTFIVT
+146 
-155 LGKQSQTYRIG
+155 
-166 AADNADKIAA
+166 
-176 DFGIPHKTA
+176 P
-185 RKICDKVKKCI
+185 
-196 RKQFE
+196 FE

-235 GKSRFFVKPNLM
+235 GKSRFYVKPNIM

-267 KLLSKA
+267 RLLKKA

-283 DMAHSNNYNPFQYVY
+283 DMSHSNNYNPFNYIY
-298 DRDGN
+298 DKDGN
-303 VNKSYVLKMVNC
+303 INKTYVMKMVNC
-315 LMKNTKQEGSSG
+315 LMKNTKQEGASG

-347 LEKAE
+347 LEK
-352 QETKTI
+352 KT
-358 KGDFERQK
+358 DE
-366 AVYNDMLKGNYAPE
+366 NGNSL
-380 DIKLQ
+380 DR
-385 KEIMEDAK
+385 
-393 KAYEEADKHA
+393 
-403 KIDCNFRRVMEVM
+403 NFSTVM
-416 KMAEIS
+416 KMMRLAEIS
-422 EQDDTLHSP
+422 EQDENHRSP
-431 LDDLMEEH
+431 LDDMMDELRTENPH
-439 RSNFP
+439 
-444 NSMAWIY
+444 SMAVSF

-471 VRFAAFELPEVADLT
+471 VRFAAFNLPEVADLT
-486 HIDNIH
+486 HTDNIH
-492 LDTLGDK
+492 LDTLGDR
-499 KTALFVIIPSSDA
+499 KTALFIIIPSSDA

-549 DEFANIGTIPDFDK
+549 DEFANVGTIPDFDK

-584 LKKMYDKSWEIVTG
+584 LKKMYDKSWEILTG

-645 NSIMGREL
+645 NSILGREL
-653 MTPDELKVMKPNE
+653 MTTDELKVMKPNE

-679 HKFDIEKHPNY
+679 HKFDIEKHQNY
-690 AYLEDSNKKYAYLI
+690 KYLEDSNKNYAYLI

-712 PDMTENYS
+712 PDMTEIYS
-720 EMVTSE
+720 ETVE
-726 DDMHPAD
+726 PKLVAQPAD
-733 KEKPFIDMDFPED
+733 DEKDISDIDVPDEEDNMTNLDEEFDTKEIAAALKQHEEQTAGEEMFNENEELD
-746 FSDNPDDAD
+746 FSDEPVPENLMPMDLSTPKVIGEAD
-755 DGMEVYEMLNYN
+755 FREIV
-767 IDNEFVSASEKIYGS
+767 
-782 SEQMDF
+782 
-788 TDEELPDANDIISID
+788 
-803 MSEHKVFGEND
+803 
-814 YNAMFDSADIF
+814 DSPF

>member
-1 MKKKKPDLLTIMLYV
+1 MKKKKPDMLTILLYV
-16 IIVVA
+16 IIVFA
-21 VLYVSAA
+21 VLYVSAG

-36 ADDEGVI
+36 VDDEGVL
-43 DFTLLMS
+43 DFNVLMT
-50 QFETVLTTPDTV
+50 QFETVLTSTDTV
-62 WAHFTDFSGYS
+62 GAHFTDFSSYS
-73 AKITLIVS
+73 FKITLMVG
-81 FAIGIYALLKY
+81 FALGIYALMKY

-119 ADKPEKIIPTETFT
+119 ADRMSAGSKPKRGKDAAQQSLRTATKPEK
-133 DESGKKHT
+133 K
-141 AKFST
+141 
-146 KRENTFIVT
+146 
-155 LGKQSQTYRIG
+155 
-166 AADNADKIAA
+166 
-176 DFGIPHKTA
+176 
-185 RKICDKVKKCI
+185 KVKKSP
-196 RKQFE
+196 KSPFE

-235 GKSRFFVKPNLM
+235 GKSRFYVKPNIM

-267 KLLSKA
+267 RLLKKA

-283 DMAHSNNYNPFQYVY
+283 DMSHSNNYNPFNYIY
-298 DRDGN
+298 DKDGN
-303 VNKSYVLKMVNC
+303 ISKTYVMKMVNC
-315 LMKNTKQEGSSG
+315 LMKNTKQEGASG

-347 LEKAE
+347 LEK
-352 QETKTI
+352 KT
-358 KGDFERQK
+358 DE
-366 AVYNDMLKGNYAPE
+366 NGNSL
-380 DIKLQ
+380 DR
-385 KEIMEDAK
+385 
-393 KAYEEADKHA
+393 
-403 KIDCNFRRVMEVM
+403 NFSTVM
-416 KMAEIS
+416 KMMRLAEIS
-422 EQDDTLHSP
+422 EQDENHRSP
-431 LDDLMEEH
+431 LDEMMDELRTENPH
-439 RSNFP
+439 
-444 NSMAWIY
+444 SMAVSF

-471 VRFAAFELPEVADLT
+471 VRFAAFNLPEVADLT
-486 HIDNIH
+486 HTDNIH
-492 LDTLGDK
+492 LDTLGDR
-499 KTALFVIIPSSDA
+499 KTALFIIIPSSDA

-534 FKYGGRLPVHVRCLL
+534 FKYGGKLPVHVRCLL
-549 DEFANIGTIPDFDK
+549 DEFANVGTIPDFDK

-584 LKKMYDKSWEIVTG
+584 LKKMYDKSWEILTG

-609 EASTL
+609 EATTL

-645 NSIMGREL
+645 NSILGSEL
-653 MTPDELKVMKPNE
+653 MTTDELKVMKPNE

-679 HKFDIEKHPNY
+679 HKFDIEKHQNY
-690 AYLEDSNKKYAYLI
+690 KYLEDSNKNYAYLI

-712 PDMTENYS
+712 PDITEIYS
-720 EMVTSE
+720 ETVEPKTVAQPVDDEKDISDIDVPDEE
-726 DDMHPAD
+726 DNMTNLDEEFD
-733 KEKPFIDMDFPED
+733 TKEIAAALKQHEEQTAGEEMFNENEELD
-746 FSDNPDDAD
+746 FSDEAVPENIMPMDLSTPKVIGEAD
-755 DGMEVYEMLNYN
+755 FREIV
-767 IDNEFVSASEKIYGS
+767 
-782 SEQMDF
+782 
-788 TDEELPDANDIISID
+788 
-803 MSEHKVFGEND
+803 
-814 YNAMFDSADIF
+814 DSPF

>member
-1 MKKKKPDLLTIMLYV
+1 MKKKKPDMFTILLYA
-16 IIVVA
+16 IIVFA
-21 VLYVSAA
+21 VLYVSAG

-36 ADDEGVI
+36 VDDEGVL
-43 DFTLLMS
+43 DFNVLMT
-50 QFETVLTTPDTV
+50 QFETVLTSTDTV
-62 WAHFTDFSGYS
+62 GAHFTDFSSYS
-73 AKITLIVS
+73 FKITLMVA
-81 FAIGIYALLKY
+81 FALGIYALMKY

-119 ADKPEKIIPTETFT
+119 ADRMSAGSKPKRGKDAAQQSLRTATKPEKKK
-133 DESGKKHT
+133 GKKPP
-141 AKFST
+141 KS
-146 KRENTFIVT
+146 
-155 LGKQSQTYRIG
+155 
-166 AADNADKIAA
+166 
-176 DFGIPHKTA
+176 P
-185 RKICDKVKKCI
+185 
-196 RKQFE
+196 FE

-235 GKSRFFVKPNLM
+235 GKSRFYVKPNIM

-267 KLLSKA
+267 RLLKKA

-283 DMAHSNNYNPFQYVY
+283 DMSHSNNYNPFNYIY
-298 DRDGN
+298 DKDGN
-303 VNKSYVLKMVNC
+303 INKTYVMKMVNC
-315 LMKNTKQEGSSG
+315 LMKNTKQEGASG

-347 LEKAE
+347 LEK
-352 QETKTI
+352 KT
-358 KGDFERQK
+358 DE
-366 AVYNDMLKGNYAPE
+366 NGNSL
-380 DIKLQ
+380 DR
-385 KEIMEDAK
+385 
-393 KAYEEADKHA
+393 
-403 KIDCNFRRVMEVM
+403 NFSTVM
-416 KMAEIS
+416 KMMRLAEIS
-422 EQDDTLHSP
+422 EQDENHRSP
-431 LDDLMEEH
+431 LDEMMDELRGENPH
-439 RSNFP
+439 
-444 NSMAWIY
+444 SMAVSF

-471 VRFAAFELPEVADLT
+471 VRFAAFNLPEVADLT
-486 HIDNIH
+486 HTDNIH
-492 LDTLGDK
+492 LDTLGDR
-499 KTALFVIIPSSDA
+499 KTALFIIIPSSDA

-534 FKYGGRLPVHVRCLL
+534 FKYGGKLPVHVRCLL
-549 DEFANIGTIPDFDK
+549 DEFANVGTIPDFDK

-584 LKKMYDKSWEIVTG
+584 LKKMYDKSWEILTG

-609 EASTL
+609 EATTL

-645 NSIMGREL
+645 NSILGREL
-653 MTPDELKVMKPNE
+653 MTTDELKVMKPNE

-679 HKFDIEKHPNY
+679 HKFDIEKHQNY
-690 AYLEDSNKKYAYLI
+690 KYLEDSNKNYAYLI

-712 PDMTENYS
+712 PDITEIYS
-720 EMVTSE
+720 ETVEPKTVAQPVDDEKDISDIDVPDEE
-726 DDMHPAD
+726 DNMTNLDEEFD
-733 KEKPFIDMDFPED
+733 TKEIAAALKQHEEQTAGEEMFNENEELD
-746 FSDNPDDAD
+746 FSDEAVPENIMPMDLSIPKVIGEAD
-755 DGMEVYEMLNYN
+755 F
-767 IDNEFVSASEKIYGS
+767 NEIV
-782 SEQMDF
+782 
-788 TDEELPDANDIISID
+788 
-803 MSEHKVFGEND
+803 
-814 YNAMFDSADIF
+814 DSTF

>member
-1 MKKKKPDLLTIMLYV
+1 MKKKKPDMLTILLYA
-16 IIVVA
+16 IIIFA
-21 VLYVSAA
+21 VLYVSAG

-36 ADDEGVI
+36 VVDDGVL
-43 DFTLLMS
+43 DFNVLMT
-50 QFETVLTTPDTV
+50 QFETVLTSTDTV
-62 WAHFTDFSGYS
+62 GAHFTDFSSYS
-73 AKITLIVS
+73 FKITLMVA
-81 FAIGIYALLKY
+81 FALGIYALMKY

-119 ADKPEKIIPTETFT
+119 ADRMSAGSKPKRGKDAAQQSLRTATKPEKKK
-133 DESGKKHT
+133 GKKPP
-141 AKFST
+141 KS
-146 KRENTFIVT
+146 
-155 LGKQSQTYRIG
+155 
-166 AADNADKIAA
+166 
-176 DFGIPHKTA
+176 P
-185 RKICDKVKKCI
+185 
-196 RKQFE
+196 FE

-235 GKSRFFVKPNLM
+235 GKSRFYVKPNIM

-267 KLLSKA
+267 RLLKKA

-283 DMAHSNNYNPFQYVY
+283 DMSHSNNYNPFNYIY
-298 DRDGN
+298 DKDGN
-303 VNKSYVLKMVNC
+303 INKTYVMKMVNC
-315 LMKNTKQEGSSG
+315 LMKNTKQEGASG

-347 LEKAE
+347 LEK
-352 QETKTI
+352 KT
-358 KGDFERQK
+358 DE
-366 AVYNDMLKGNYAPE
+366 NGNSL
-380 DIKLQ
+380 DR
-385 KEIMEDAK
+385 
-393 KAYEEADKHA
+393 
-403 KIDCNFRRVMEVM
+403 NFSTVM
-416 KMAEIS
+416 KMMRLAEIS
-422 EQDDTLHSP
+422 EQDENHRSP
-431 LDDLMEEH
+431 LDEMMDELRGENPH
-439 RSNFP
+439 
-444 NSMAWIY
+444 SMAVSF

-471 VRFAAFELPEVADLT
+471 VRFAAFNLPEVADLT
-486 HIDNIH
+486 HTDNIH
-492 LDTLGDK
+492 LDTLGDR
-499 KTALFVIIPSSDA
+499 KTALFIIIPSSDA

-549 DEFANIGTIPDFDK
+549 DEFANVGTIPDFDK

-584 LKKMYDKSWEIVTG
+584 LKKMYDKSWEILTG

-645 NSIMGREL
+645 NSILGREL
-653 MTPDELKVMKPNE
+653 MTTDELKVMKPNE

-679 HKFDIEKHPNY
+679 HKFDIEKHQNY
-690 AYLEDSNKKYAYLI
+690 KYLEDSNKNYAYLI

-712 PDMTENYS
+712 PDMTEIYS
-720 EMVTSE
+720 ETVE
-726 DDMHPAD
+726 PKLVAQPAD
-733 KEKPFIDMDFPED
+733 DEKDISDIDVPDEEDNMTNLDEEFDTKEIAAALKQHEEQTAGEEMFNENEELD
-746 FSDNPDDAD
+746 FSDEPVPENLMPMDLSTPKVIGEAD
-755 DGMEVYEMLNYN
+755 FREIV
-767 IDNEFVSASEKIYGS
+767 
-782 SEQMDF
+782 
-788 TDEELPDANDIISID
+788 
-803 MSEHKVFGEND
+803 
-814 YNAMFDSADIF
+814 DSPF

>member
-1 MKKKKPDLLTIMLYV
+1 MKKKKPDMLTILLYA
-16 IIVVA
+16 IIIFA
-21 VLYVSAA
+21 VLYVSAG

-36 ADDEGVI
+36 VDDDGVL
-43 DFTLLMS
+43 DFNVLMT
-50 QFETVLTTPDTV
+50 QFETVLTSTDTV
-62 WAHFTDFSGYS
+62 GAHFTDFSSYS
-73 AKITLIVS
+73 FKITLMVG
-81 FAIGIYALLKY
+81 FALGIYALMKY

-119 ADKPEKIIPTETFT
+119 ADRMSAGSKPKRGKDAAQQSLRTATKPEK
-133 DESGKKHT
+133 K
-141 AKFST
+141 
-146 KRENTFIVT
+146 
-155 LGKQSQTYRIG
+155 
-166 AADNADKIAA
+166 
-176 DFGIPHKTA
+176 
-185 RKICDKVKKCI
+185 KVKKSP
-196 RKQFE
+196 KSPFE

-235 GKSRFFVKPNLM
+235 GKSRFYVKPNIM

-267 KLLSKA
+267 RLLKKA

-283 DMAHSNNYNPFQYVY
+283 DMSHSNNYNPFNYIY
-298 DRDGN
+298 DKDGN
-303 VNKSYVLKMVNC
+303 ISKTYVMKMVNC
-315 LMKNTKQEGSSG
+315 LMKNTKQEGASG

-347 LEKAE
+347 LEK
-352 QETKTI
+352 KT
-358 KGDFERQK
+358 DE
-366 AVYNDMLKGNYAPE
+366 NGNSL
-380 DIKLQ
+380 DR
-385 KEIMEDAK
+385 
-393 KAYEEADKHA
+393 
-403 KIDCNFRRVMEVM
+403 NFSTVM
-416 KMAEIS
+416 KMMRLAEIS
-422 EQDDTLHSP
+422 EQDENHRSP
-431 LDDLMEEH
+431 LDEMMDELRTENPH
-439 RSNFP
+439 
-444 NSMAWIY
+444 SMAVSF

-471 VRFAAFELPEVADLT
+471 VRFAAFNLPEVADLT
-486 HIDNIH
+486 HTDNIH
-492 LDTLGDK
+492 LDTLGDR
-499 KTALFVIIPSSDA
+499 KTALFIIIPSSDA

-534 FKYGGRLPVHVRCLL
+534 FKYGGKLPVHVRCLL
-549 DEFANIGTIPDFDK
+549 DEFANVGTIPDFDK

-584 LKKMYDKSWEIVTG
+584 LKKMYDKSWEILTG

-609 EASTL
+609 EATTL

-645 NSIMGREL
+645 NSILGREL
-653 MTPDELKVMKPNE
+653 MTTDELKVMKPNE

-679 HKFDIEKHPNY
+679 HKFDIEKHQNY
-690 AYLEDSNKKYAYLI
+690 KYLEDSNKNYAYLI

-712 PDMTENYS
+712 PDITEIYS
-720 EMVTSE
+720 ETVEPKTVAQPVDDEKDISDIDVPDEE
-726 DDMHPAD
+726 DNMTNLDEEFD
-733 KEKPFIDMDFPED
+733 TKEIAAALKQHEEQTAGEEMFNENEELD
-746 FSDNPDDAD
+746 FSDEAVPENIMPMDLSIPKVIGEAD
-755 DGMEVYEMLNYN
+755 F
-767 IDNEFVSASEKIYGS
+767 NEIV
-782 SEQMDF
+782 
-788 TDEELPDANDIISID
+788 
-803 MSEHKVFGEND
+803 
-814 YNAMFDSADIF
+814 DSTF

>member
-1 MKKKKPDLLTIMLYV
+1 MLTILLYA
-16 IIVVA
+16 IIVFA
-21 VLYVSAA
+21 VLYVSAG

-36 ADDEGVI
+36 VDDEGVL
-43 DFTLLMS
+43 DFNVLMT
-50 QFETVLTTPDTV
+50 QFETVLTSTDTV
-62 WAHFTDFSGYS
+62 GAHFTDFSSYS
-73 AKITLIVS
+73 FKITLMVG
-81 FAIGIYALLKY
+81 FALGIYALMKY

-119 ADKPEKIIPTETFT
+119 ADRMSAGSKPKRGKDAAQQSLRTATKPEK
-133 DESGKKHT
+133 K
-141 AKFST
+141 
-146 KRENTFIVT
+146 
-155 LGKQSQTYRIG
+155 
-166 AADNADKIAA
+166 
-176 DFGIPHKTA
+176 
-185 RKICDKVKKCI
+185 KVKKSP
-196 RKQFE
+196 KSPFE

-235 GKSRFFVKPNLM
+235 GKSRFYVKPNIM

-267 KLLSKA
+267 RLLKKA

-283 DMAHSNNYNPFQYVY
+283 DMSHSNNYNPFNYIY
-298 DRDGN
+298 DKDGN
-303 VNKSYVLKMVNC
+303 ISKTYVMKMVNC
-315 LMKNTKQEGSSG
+315 LMKNTKQEGASG

-347 LEKAE
+347 LEK
-352 QETKTI
+352 KT
-358 KGDFERQK
+358 DE
-366 AVYNDMLKGNYAPE
+366 NGNSL
-380 DIKLQ
+380 DR
-385 KEIMEDAK
+385 
-393 KAYEEADKHA
+393 
-403 KIDCNFRRVMEVM
+403 NFSTVM
-416 KMAEIS
+416 KMMRLAEIS
-422 EQDDTLHSP
+422 EQDENHRSP
-431 LDDLMEEH
+431 LDDMMDELRTENPH
-439 RSNFP
+439 
-444 NSMAWIY
+444 SMAVSF

-471 VRFAAFELPEVADLT
+471 VRFAAFNLPEVADLT
-486 HIDNIH
+486 HTDNIH
-492 LDTLGDK
+492 LDTLGDR
-499 KTALFVIIPSSDA
+499 KTALFIIIPSSDA

-549 DEFANIGTIPDFDK
+549 DEFANVGTIPDFDK

-584 LKKMYDKSWEIVTG
+584 LKKMYDKSWEILTG

-609 EASTL
+609 EATTL

-645 NSIMGREL
+645 NSILGREL
-653 MTPDELKVMKPNE
+653 MTTDELKVMKPNE

-679 HKFDIEKHPNY
+679 HKFDIEKHQNY
-690 AYLEDSNKKYAYLI
+690 KYLEDSNKNYAYLI

-712 PDMTENYS
+712 PDITEIYS
-720 EMVTSE
+720 ETVEPKTVAQPVDDEKDISDIDVPDEE
-726 DDMHPAD
+726 DNMTNLDEEFD
-733 KEKPFIDMDFPED
+733 TKEIAAALKQHEEQTAGEEMFNENEELD
-746 FSDNPDDAD
+746 FSDEAVPENIMPMDLSIPKVIGEAD
-755 DGMEVYEMLNYN
+755 F
-767 IDNEFVSASEKIYGS
+767 NEIV
-782 SEQMDF
+782 
-788 TDEELPDANDIISID
+788 
-803 MSEHKVFGEND
+803 
-814 YNAMFDSADIF
+814 DSTF

>member
-1 MKKKKPDLLTIMLYV
+1 MKKKKPDMLTILLYA
-16 IIVVA
+16 IIVFA
-21 VLYVSAA
+21 VLYVSAG

-36 ADDEGVI
+36 VDDEGVL
-43 DFTLLMS
+43 DFNVLMT
-50 QFETVLTTPDTV
+50 QFETVLTSTDTV
-62 WAHFTDFSGYS
+62 GAHFTDFSSYS
-73 AKITLIVS
+73 FKITLMVA
-81 FAIGIYALLKY
+81 FALGIYALMKY

-104 HGSARWAN
+104 HGSTRWAN

-119 ADKPEKIIPTETFT
+119 ADRMSAGSKPKRGKDAAQQSLRTATKPEKKK
-133 DESGKKHT
+133 GKKSP
-141 AKFST
+141 KS
-146 KRENTFIVT
+146 
-155 LGKQSQTYRIG
+155 
-166 AADNADKIAA
+166 
-176 DFGIPHKTA
+176 P
-185 RKICDKVKKCI
+185 
-196 RKQFE
+196 FE

-235 GKSRFFVKPNLM
+235 GKSRFYVKPNIM

-267 KLLSKA
+267 RLLKKA

-283 DMAHSNNYNPFQYVY
+283 DMSHSNNYNPFNYIY
-298 DRDGN
+298 DKDGN
-303 VNKSYVLKMVNC
+303 ISKTYVMKMVNC
-315 LMKNTKQEGSSG
+315 LMKNTKQEGASG

-347 LEKAE
+347 LEK
-352 QETKTI
+352 KT
-358 KGDFERQK
+358 DE
-366 AVYNDMLKGNYAPE
+366 NGNSL
-380 DIKLQ
+380 DR
-385 KEIMEDAK
+385 
-393 KAYEEADKHA
+393 
-403 KIDCNFRRVMEVM
+403 NFSTVM
-416 KMAEIS
+416 KMMRLAEIS
-422 EQDDTLHSP
+422 EQDENHRSP
-431 LDDLMEEH
+431 LDDMMDELRAENPH
-439 RSNFP
+439 
-444 NSMAWIY
+444 SMAVSF

-471 VRFAAFELPEVADLT
+471 VRFAAFNLPEVADLT
-486 HIDNIH
+486 HTDNIH
-492 LDTLGDK
+492 LDTLGDR
-499 KTALFVIIPSSDA
+499 KTALFIIIPSSDA

-549 DEFANIGTIPDFDK
+549 DEFANVGTIPDFDK

-584 LKKMYDKSWEIVTG
+584 LKKMYDKSWEILTG

-645 NSIMGREL
+645 NSILGREL
-653 MTPDELKVMKPNE
+653 MTTDELKVMKPNE

-679 HKFDIEKHPNY
+679 HKFDIEKHQNY
-690 AYLEDSNKKYAYLI
+690 KYLEDSNKNYAYLI

-712 PDMTENYS
+712 PDITEIYS
-720 EMVTSE
+720 ETVEPKPVVQTADDEKDISDIDVPDEE
-726 DDMHPAD
+726 DNMTNLDEEFD
-733 KEKPFIDMDFPED
+733 TKEIAAALKQHEEKTAGEEMFNENEELD
-746 FSDNPDDAD
+746 FSDEPVPENLMPMDLSTPKVIGEAD
-755 DGMEVYEMLNYN
+755 FREIV
-767 IDNEFVSASEKIYGS
+767 
-782 SEQMDF
+782 
-788 TDEELPDANDIISID
+788 
-803 MSEHKVFGEND
+803 
-814 YNAMFDSADIF
+814 DSPF

>member
-1 MKKKKPDLLTIMLYV
+1 MKKKKPDMLTILLYA
-16 IIVVA
+16 IIVFA
-21 VLYVSAA
+21 VLYVSAG

-36 ADDEGVI
+36 VDDEGVL
-43 DFTLLMS
+43 DFNVLMT
-50 QFETVLTTPDTV
+50 QFETVLTSTDTV
-62 WAHFTDFSGYS
+62 GAHFTDFSSYS
-73 AKITLIVS
+73 FKITLMVA
-81 FAIGIYALLKY
+81 FALGIYALMKY

-119 ADKPEKIIPTETFT
+119 ADRMSAGSKPKRGKDAAQQSLRTATKPEK
-133 DESGKKHT
+133 K
-141 AKFST
+141 
-146 KRENTFIVT
+146 
-155 LGKQSQTYRIG
+155 
-166 AADNADKIAA
+166 
-176 DFGIPHKTA
+176 
-185 RKICDKVKKCI
+185 KVKKSP
-196 RKQFE
+196 KSPFE

-235 GKSRFFVKPNLM
+235 GKSRFYVKPNIM

-267 KLLSKA
+267 RLLKKA

-283 DMAHSNNYNPFQYVY
+283 DMSHSNNYNPFNYIY
-298 DRDGN
+298 DKDGN
-303 VNKSYVLKMVNC
+303 ISKTYVMKMVNC
-315 LMKNTKQEGSSG
+315 LMKNTKQEGASG

-347 LEKAE
+347 LEK
-352 QETKTI
+352 KT
-358 KGDFERQK
+358 DE
-366 AVYNDMLKGNYAPE
+366 NGNSL
-380 DIKLQ
+380 DR
-385 KEIMEDAK
+385 
-393 KAYEEADKHA
+393 
-403 KIDCNFRRVMEVM
+403 NFSTVM
-416 KMAEIS
+416 KMMRLAEIS
-422 EQDDTLHSP
+422 EQDENHRSP
-431 LDDLMEEH
+431 LDEMMDELRGENPH
-439 RSNFP
+439 
-444 NSMAWIY
+444 SMAVSF

-471 VRFAAFELPEVADLT
+471 VRFAAFNLPEVADLT
-486 HIDNIH
+486 HTDNIH
-492 LDTLGDK
+492 LDTLGDR
-499 KTALFVIIPSSDA
+499 KTALFIIIPSSDA

-549 DEFANIGTIPDFDK
+549 DEFANVGTIPDFDK

-584 LKKMYDKSWEIVTG
+584 LKKMYDKSWEILTG

-636 HKSPSTSEN
+636 HKSPSISEN
-645 NSIMGREL
+645 NSILGREL
-653 MTPDELKVMKPNE
+653 MTTDELKVMKPNE

-679 HKFDIEKHPNY
+679 HKFDIEKHQNY
-690 AYLEDSNKKYAYLI
+690 KYLEDSNKNYAYLI

-712 PDMTENYS
+712 PDMTEIYS
-720 EMVTSE
+720 ETVEPKPVAQPVDDENDISDIDVPDEE
-726 DDMHPAD
+726 DNMTNLDEEFD
-733 KEKPFIDMDFPED
+733 TKEIAAALKQHEEQT
-746 FSDNPDDAD
+746 A
-755 DGMEVYEMLNYN
+755 GEEMF
-767 IDNEFVSASEKIYGS
+767 NENE
-782 SEQMDF
+782 ELDF
-788 TDEELPDANDIISID
+788 TDDEAVPENLMPMDLSTP
-803 MSEHKVFGEND
+803 KVIGEAD
-814 YNAMFDSADIF
+814 FREIVDSPF